1 MKRGVVPA
9 VPAVYPVQVQQF
21 FIALWHHCRYNA
33 ITKYRLPV
41 KTGRWGDS
49 MLKYD
54 FAIQT
59 RSGQKIDSIVIAGRD
74 QADAERKLVQMYRH
88 CTILKCAIRRAG
100 EKSWQASSMEDILTL
115 ISK

>member
-1 MKRGVVPA
+1 MGIA
-9 VPAVYPVQVQQF
+9 V
-21 FIALWHHCRYNA
+21 WHQCRYKA
-33 ITKYRLPV
+33 VTTPASPREAE
-41 KTGRWGDS
+41 
-49 MLKYD
+49 MLKFD

-59 RSGQKIDSIVIAGRD
+59 RSGQKIDSVVIAGRD

-88 CTILKCAIRRAG
+88 CTILTCSVRQPG

>member
-1 MKRGVVPA
+1 M
-9 VPAVYPVQVQQF
+9 F
-21 FIALWHHCRYNA
+21 
-33 ITKYRLPV
+33 KYE
-41 KTGRWGDS
+41 
-49 MLKYD
+49 

-88 CTILKCAIRRAG
+88 CSVLACAVRHPG
-100 EKSWQASSMEDILTL
+100 EKEKSWQASSMEDILTL

>member
-1 MKRGVVPA
+1 ME
-9 VPAVYPVQVQQF
+9 
-21 FIALWHHCRYNA
+21 
-33 ITKYRLPV
+33 T
-41 KTGRWGDS
+41 S
-49 MLKYD
+49 MLKYE

-88 CTILKCAIRRAG
+88 CTVLRCTVRKQEGKIR
-100 EKSWQASSMEDILTL
+100 QATSMEDILTL